1 MTFTYAYQF
10 LTPSGALAAR
20 IHRDVQDLVTPRPTV
35 AVTGSWLTVK
45 EQMPDRYARALAE
58 RGFTAVTFD
67 FSGFGTS
74 PSTPAQGELPSRKI
88 AEIAAVADRRSTST
102 TSRPRSTSPSTP

>member
-10 LTPSGALAAR
+10 FTPSGALAAR

-45 EQMPDRYARALAE
+45 EQMPDRYARALAQ

-67 FSGFGTS
+67 FSGFGIS
-74 PSTPAQGELPSRKI
+74 PGTPAQVDFAVDAVTRHFRAHLPV
-88 AEIAAVADRRSTST
+88 AEAG
-102 TSRPRSTSPSTP
+102 SP